1 MCMYIEAMGDAECAT
16 TRQKCFISLACHIL
30 QTREY
35 RDAPVPFVS
44 GETRLIKSVL

>member
-1 MCMYIEAMGDAECAT
+1 MHVYRSYGRCGMCNDEIKMFHLSGIPYTGN
-16 TRQKCFISLACHIL
+16 
-30 QTREY
+30 TREY